1 MNDVP
6 LFQKRLQVELENRK
20 KKNPRYSARA
30 FARTLDID
38 VAAISRILSGKQ
50 IPSLSLSEKISRKL
64 GFSELARREFIAS
77 VIQAQIDELTQKLER
92 YLDHI

>member
-6 LFQKRLQVELENRK
+6 LFQKRIQTELDHRK

-38 VAAISRILSGKQ
+38 VAALSRILSGKQ
-50 IPSLSLSEKISRKL
+50 IPSLGLSQKISKNL
-64 GFSELARREFIAS
+64 SFSQLDQREFIAS
-77 VIQAQIDELTQKLER
+77 VIQAQIAELTQKLKQ
-92 YLDHI
+92 YLDRL